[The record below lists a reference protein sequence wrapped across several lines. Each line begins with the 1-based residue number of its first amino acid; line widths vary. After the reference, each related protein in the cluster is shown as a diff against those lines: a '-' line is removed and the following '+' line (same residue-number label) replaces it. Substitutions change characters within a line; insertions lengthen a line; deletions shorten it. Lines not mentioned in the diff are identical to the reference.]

1 MVEQIFLSQ
10 QVKQSVVTISTI
22 SNKLVYMSCQTMWE
36 VLLEYRI
43 IA

>member
-10 QVKQSVVTISTI
+10 QVKQSVTI
-22 SNKLVYMSCQTMWE
+22 SNKLVYMSCQTTWE